1 MTTTPATAH
10 AALRRL
16 PVALGLGLTLVAG
29 LATTWA
35 GSVAA
40 AAAGA
45 SVTPSGPVSIVDNHY
60 AQSDSDPVTIPAS
73 GPSTPNPTSLDVDAV
88 PGAITD
94 VDVFVHSLSHTFPA
108 DLDLMLVGP
117 GGQRVMLM
125 SDAGSS
131 SPVSDIHLAFDDEA
145 PSGLPQFTGLVGGF
159 FRPTNFGSGD
169 LFPAPAPDP
178 AGAATALSVFDG
190 TSANGIWQLFV
201 VDDTDQDSG
210 VIAEGWELRFETTS
224 GSQPYPAGVT
234 VSGAPGTVT
243 DVDVLLNGYS
253 DPVPSS
259 VDLLLVGPTGQR
271 AVIMSDAGGVLPIV
285 DADLVLDDEAAVAMP
300 ATAMTSGRYRPTDL
314 DVDPQPD
321 VFPAPAPDAT
331 GAGTFLSIFDG
342 TDPNGVWQL
351 YAVDDVIGHPG
362 VLSHGW
368 SLQLTTTAP
377 APAATTPPP
386 PAPKVTDV
394 TGPRLSRGA
403 PVRGATAVGVDAL
416 VSGVFSE
423 PVRRASL
430 TRSTVKLLRKGTVA
444 ALPARVGYDA
454 GRRRVTLDPT
464 SALRRHT
471 TYRVVL
477 TTWVQDLAGNRLDQ
491 DAGTPGRQRASW
503 TFTTR

>member
-1 MTTTPATAH
+1 MTTATSTARFS
-10 AALRRL
+10 LRRL
-16 PVALGLGLTLVAG
+16 PVGLGLGLTLVAG
-29 LATTWA
+29 LVTTSAATA
-35 GSVAA
+35 D
-40 AAAGA
+40 AAGIT
-45 SVTPSGPVSIVDNHY
+45 VTPSGPVSIVDNHY
-60 AQSDSDPVTIPAS
+60 GQSDSDPVTIPAA
-73 GPSTPNPTSLDVDAV
+73 GPSTPNPPSLDVDGI
-88 PGAITD
+88 PGTITD
-94 VDVFVHSLSHTFPA
+94 VDVLVHSISHTFPA

-117 GGQRVMLM
+117 GGQRVLLM

-131 SPVSDIHLAFDDEA
+131 SPVSGIHLAFDDEA
-145 PSGLPQFTGLVGGF
+145 PTGLPQFTGLVGGF
-159 FRPTNFGSGD
+159 FQPTNFGSGD

-201 VDDTDQDSG
+201 VDDSDLDSG
-210 VIAEGWELRFETTS
+210 VIAQGWELRFETTS
-224 GSQPYPAGVT
+224 GSTPYPAGVT

-271 AVIMSDAGGVLPIV
+271 AVIMSDAGGLLPII
-285 DADLVLDDEAAVAMP
+285 DTDLVVDDEAALAMP
-300 ATAMTSGRYRPTDL
+300 ATAMTSGSYQPTDL
-314 DVDPQPD
+314 DVDPHPD

-331 GAGTFLSIFDG
+331 GAGTFLSVFDG

-362 VLSHGW
+362 VLSRGW
-368 SLQLTTTAP
+368 SLRLTTTAP

-386 PAPKVTDV
+386 AAPTVTDV
-394 TGPRLSRGA
+394 TGPRLSRGV
-403 PVRGATAVGVDAL
+403 PVRGAKAVSVNAN

-430 TRSTVKLLRKGTVA
+430 TRTTVKLMRKGTVT
-444 ALPARVGYDA
+444 ALPARLSYDA

-471 TYRVVL
+471 TYRMVL
-477 TTWVQDLAGNRLDQ
+477 TTWVRDLAGNRLDQ
-491 DAGTPGRQRASW
+491 AAGTAGRQRASW